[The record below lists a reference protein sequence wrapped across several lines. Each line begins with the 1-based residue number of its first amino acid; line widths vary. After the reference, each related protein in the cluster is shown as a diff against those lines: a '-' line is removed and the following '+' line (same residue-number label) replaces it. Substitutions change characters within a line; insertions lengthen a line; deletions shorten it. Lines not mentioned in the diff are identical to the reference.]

1 MQYDGIQPQIH
12 YPFEHLP
19 DRFEQADPPEIPAA
33 LWNQNNNDPEQ
44 LAGDDAMGPD
54 CLDQLDEQSSI
65 IPSGWI
71 LQRVG
76 VLLILDSGEPPL
88 DIFSTHPRR
97 ASSAAIGQLG
107 NHRPNLAIFQWI
119 VVDTDE
125 VDKYWKG
132 GPRGLPP
139 RIQVY
144 PF

>member
-12 YPFEHLP
+12 YPLKHLP
-19 DRFEQADPPEIPAA
+19 DRFEQADPPDIPAA

-54 CLDQLDEQSSI
+54 CLDQLDEQLPI

-71 LQRVG
+71 LRRVG

-88 DIFSTHPRR
+88 DISARIPDAPAARPLDNR
-97 ASSAAIGQLG
+97 ATADRISPSSGGLSLIPTGLTSIG
-107 NHRPNLAIFQWI
+107 R
-119 VVDTDE
+119 
-125 VDKYWKG
+125 
-132 GPRGLPP
+132 GPRGLLP

-144 PF
+144 SF